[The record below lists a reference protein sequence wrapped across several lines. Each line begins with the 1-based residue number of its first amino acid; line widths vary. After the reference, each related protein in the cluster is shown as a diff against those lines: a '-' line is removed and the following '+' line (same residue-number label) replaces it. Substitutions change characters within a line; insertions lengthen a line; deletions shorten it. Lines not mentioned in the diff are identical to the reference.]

1 MIMRSL
7 GIRVTAK
14 AIYFSIVEKNEN
26 EFSIINIELI
36 KVPQALDFPSRLKYI
51 RNTVLDILQEYEITF
66 AGIRVVEN
74 TSQNISFERLQ
85 IEGVIQ
91 EAFASSSIASYFT
104 GQMQSISR
112 NISITTETYKE
123 ITNEKGSAFPTL
135 ENWELCK
142 DKDHKEAAL
151 VALGAFK

>member
-1 MIMRSL
+1 MRSL

-14 AIYFSIVEKNEN
+14 AIHFAIVEKNEN
-26 EFSIINIELI
+26 RFSIINVELI
-36 KVPQALDFPSRLKYI
+36 KVPQALDFPSRFKYI
-51 RNTVLDILQEYEITF
+51 RNTVLDILQEYSIPF
-66 AGIRVVEN
+66 AGIRVVESN
-74 TSQNISFERLQ
+74 SKNISFERLQ

-91 EAFASSSIASYFT
+91 EAFASSCITSYFT

-123 ITNEKGSAFPTL
+123 ITTNRDSTFPIL
-135 ENWELCK
+135 ESWELCK

>member
-1 MIMRSL
+1 MRSL

-14 AIYFSIVEKNEN
+14 AIFFSIVEKNEN
-26 EFSIINIELI
+26 NFSILNVELI
-36 KVPQALDFPSRLKYI
+36 KVPQALDFPSKLKYI
-51 RNTVLDILQEYEITF
+51 RNTVLDILQEYSIQF

-91 EAFASSSIASYFT
+91 EAFASSSITSYFT

-112 NISITTETYKE
+112 NISITTEMYKE
-123 ITNEKGSAFPTL
+123 ITTNKDSAFPRL
-135 ENWELCK
+135 ENWEVCK

>member
-1 MIMRSL
+1 M
-7 GIRVTAK
+7 
-14 AIYFSIVEKNEN
+14 
-26 EFSIINIELI
+26 ELI

-51 RNTVLDILQEYEITF
+51 RNTVLDILQEYSIPF
-66 AGIRVVEN
+66 AGIRVVESN
-74 TSQNISFERLQ
+74 SKNISFERLQ

-91 EAFASSSIASYFT
+91 EAFASSSITSYFT

-123 ITNEKGSAFPTL
+123 ITTNRDSTFPIL
-135 ENWELCK
+135 ESWELCK

>member
-1 MIMRSL
+1 MRSL

-14 AIYFSIVEKNEN
+14 AIHFAIVEKNEN
-26 EFSIINIELI
+26 RFSIINVELI

-51 RNTVLDILQEYEITF
+51 RNTVLDILQEYSIPF
-66 AGIRVVEN
+66 AGIRVVESN
-74 TSQNISFERLQ
+74 SKNISFERLQ

-91 EAFASSSIASYFT
+91 EAFASSCITSYFT

-123 ITNEKGSAFPTL
+123 ITTNRDSTFPIL
-135 ENWELCK
+135 ESWELCK